1 MQIKEFSQ
9 TENKD
14 YWIEKIAQADWS
26 AGKYLGQILRD
37 GSFYELCGSKSKVFL
52 LTEENELLSFCS
64 YAEIDDVPDTSLKPW
79 IGFVYTFPA
88 FRGKRLI
95 AKLLDH
101 ACSCAKEEGYKA
113 VYVST
118 DQKGLYENFGFEF
131 LQEAQDRRGDV
142 SLVYKRLVLV

>member
-9 TENKD
+9 TANKD
-14 YWIEKIAQADWS
+14 Y
-26 AGKYLGQILRD
+26 
-37 GSFYELCGSKSKVFL
+37 
-52 LTEENELLSFCS
+52 
-64 YAEIDDVPDTSLKPW
+64 W

-88 FRGKRLI
+88 FRGKMLI

-101 ACSCAKEEGYKA
+101 ACSYAKEEGYNA

-131 LQEAQDRRGDV
+131 LQEAQDRRGDM
-142 SLVYKRLVLV
+142 SLVYKRIV

>member
-1 MQIKEFSQ
+1 M
-9 TENKD
+9 
-14 YWIEKIAQADWS
+14 
-26 AGKYLGQILRD
+26 
-37 GSFYELCGSKSKVFL
+37 
-52 LTEENELLSFCS
+52 LSFCS

-95 AKLLDH
+95 AKLIDR
-101 ACSCAKEEGYKA
+101 ACSCAKDEGCDA

-131 LQEAQDRRGDV
+131 LQEMQDRRGDM
-142 SLVYKRLVLV
+142 SLVYKREL